1 MFPRPPGCG
10 RARPASPVFTLPIPC
25 LAAAPAAAALGRLLL
40 QVGVVIGA
48 TRAAGALFRL
58 AGLPAVVG
66 EIAAGILLGPS
77 LLGWLWPEGF
87 GAVFAP
93 GSLEPLRLLSQVAVT
108 LFMFVVG
115 LDLDAG
121 ELRVRA
127 RSAFLIGQ
135 TGILVPF
142 LLGVGAAFFLY
153 PRYAAAGGPFAPFA
167 LFLGI
172 AMSITAFPVLV
183 RILRE
188 RGLMSTPLGATAVA
202 CAAAGDA
209 TAWALLAL
217 IVAWVRGAGMSGA
230 LWGLGGLGLFVAV
243 MVGPVRRWLPRWLA
257 ARPPGPATLAGALL
271 FLAGSA
277 LATELLGIHAL
288 FGAFLAGTLL
298 PKDPALRRY
307 LEAKLGG
314 FTAALLPVFFAFSGL
329 RTQLGL
335 VHGASAWLTGL
346 AIVVLATAG
355 KLGSTLLAARA
366 DGLSWPEAFALG
378 ALMNTRGLMELVA
391 LNIGY
396 ELGVL
401 PPLIFT
407 LLVVMALATTLLT
420 GPLLDLGG
428 RFRTG
433 PGPNPSR

>member
-1 MFPRPPGCG
+1 MPDPLFPLLADVHPG
-10 RARPASPVFTLPIPC
+10 
-25 LAAAPAAAALGRLLL
+25 AALGRLLL
-40 QVGVVIGA
+40 QVAVILLA
-48 TRAAGALFRL
+48 TRAAGALFRR

-66 EIAAGILLGPS
+66 EIAAGIFLGPS
-77 LLGWLWPEGF
+77 LLGWLWPG
-87 GAVFAP
+87 VFATVFSA
-93 GSLEPLRLLSQVAVT
+93 GSLEPLRLLSQIGVT
-108 LFMFVVG
+108 VFMFVVG
-115 LDLDAG
+115 MDLDAG
-121 ELRVRA
+121 ELRARA
-127 RSAFLIGQ
+127 RSAFVIGQ
-135 TGILVPF
+135 TGIVAPF

-153 PRYAAAGGPFAPFA
+153 PQYAGRGAPFTPFA

-188 RGLMSTPLGATAVA
+188 RGLMPTPLGATAVA

-217 IVAWVRGAGMSGA
+217 IVAWVRGAGIA
-230 LWGLGGLGLFVAV
+230 ATLYNLGGLLLFVAV
-243 MVGPVRRWLPRWLA
+243 MLGPIRRWLRRWRA
-257 ARPPGPATLAGALL
+257 QPGPAALAGALL
-271 FLAGSA
+271 FMALAA

-298 PKDPALRRY
+298 APHKALRAY

-314 FTAALLPVFFAFSGL
+314 LTAGLLPLFFAFSGL

-335 VHGASAWLTGL
+335 VHGAAAWGTGL
-346 AIVVLATAG
+346 AIVLLATVG

-366 DGLSWPEAFALG
+366 EGMAWPEAFALG
-378 ALMNTRGLMELVA
+378 ALMNTRGLMELIA

-407 LLVVMALATTLLT
+407 LLVLMALATTLLT
-420 GPLLDLGG
+420 GPLLDLGE
-428 RFRTG
+428 RFRNA
-433 PGPNPSR
+433 PGPTRSP